1 MILVLATLPN
11 HHAPVGINTSRIKGN
26 DNDITEKFDFPV
38 SPAKLHEAVRS
49 MLSCGAAFSLR
60 EANDTEMKTTFTP
73 YDSDDVLTATV
84 NGSGD
89 ESKITLSAQ
98 DSSNTGARIMRF
110 ATDLAARRRGA
121 KAGAVIGGER
131 TMWDMSE
138 HVEHGFGPVWDS
150 ESRILI
156 LGSMPSPKSRKAAFY
171 YMHQQNRFWPVM
183 QALFADPADPS
194 DVTGDS
200 LQSRRAFALRH
211 HIALWDV
218 IASCDITGASDASI
232 RNATPND
239 LTPLLRDAP
248 IARIFTT
255 GAKSAQLY
263 RRLIEP
269 RLAATGITIGMT
281 PLPSTSPANAS
292 MRLPALIEA
301 YRLAF
306 QSAGALEMAD
316 ETVTGL

>member
-1 MILVLATLPN
+1 
-11 HHAPVGINTSRIKGN
+11 
-26 DNDITEKFDFPV
+26 
-38 SPAKLHEAVRS
+38 
-49 MLSCGAAFSLR
+49 MLSCSAAFSLR
-60 EANDTEMKTTFTP
+60 EANDNEVKTTFTP

-110 ATDLAARRRGA
+110 ATDLVDQVGAMIGHAELQTNMKDARLRRRGEAILAARRRGA

-171 YMHQQNRFWPVM
+171 YMHPQNRFWPVM

-269 RLAATGITIGMT
+269 RLAATGITIGMI
-281 PLPSTSPANAS
+281 PLTSTSPANAS

-301 YRLAF
+301 YRPAF
-306 QSAGALEMAD
+306 QSAGALEMTD
-316 ETVTGL
+316 ETVIGL

>member
-1 MILVLATLPN
+1 M
-11 HHAPVGINTSRIKGN
+11 GQRI
-26 DNDITEKFDFPV
+26 
-38 SPAKLHEAVRS
+38 A
-49 MLSCGAAFSLR
+49 
-60 EANDTEMKTTFTP
+60 
-73 YDSDDVLTATV
+73 DSDTGVDAQSEIAEGGILLYAPAE
-84 NGSGD
+84 SLLAGD
-89 ESKITLSAQ
+89 
-98 DSSNTGARIMRF
+98 
-110 ATDLAARRRGA
+110 AACSPTRR
-121 KAGAVIGGER
+121 
-131 TMWDMSE
+131 
-138 HVEHGFGPVWDS
+138 
-150 ESRILI
+150 
-156 LGSMPSPKSRKAAFY
+156 
-171 YMHQQNRFWPVM
+171 
-183 QALFADPADPS
+183 DPS

-239 LTPLLRDAP
+239 PTPLLRDAP

>member
-1 MILVLATLPN
+1 
-11 HHAPVGINTSRIKGN
+11 
-26 DNDITEKFDFPV
+26 
-38 SPAKLHEAVRS
+38 
-49 MLSCGAAFSLR
+49 
-60 EANDTEMKTTFTP
+60 MKTTFTP

-89 ESKITLSAQ
+89 ESKITPSAQ

-171 YMHQQNRFWPVM
+171 YMHPQNRFWPVM

-200 LQSRRAFALRH
+200 PQSRRAFALRH

-281 PLPSTSPANAS
+281 PLPPPVRPTPRCGCR
-292 MRLPALIEA
+292 RLSKPTDRPSRAQAL
-301 YRLAF
+301 LK
-306 QSAGALEMAD
+306 
-316 ETVTGL
+316 